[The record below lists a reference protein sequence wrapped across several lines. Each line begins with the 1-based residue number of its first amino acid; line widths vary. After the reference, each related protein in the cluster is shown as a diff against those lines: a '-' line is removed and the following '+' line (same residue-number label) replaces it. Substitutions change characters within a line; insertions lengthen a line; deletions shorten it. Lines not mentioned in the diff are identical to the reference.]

1 MCWSCKCAGIVIHGP
16 VLTLPRGEAP
26 YADGSIRKAN
36 QASMAFAS
44 INFFAASRRQVLL
57 LLPLLFASLPAAA
70 HSELRRSVP
79 AAGAVLL
86 QAPEQIELHFNERV
100 QLTALRLYRDG
111 SEEISLPRRAIRSTT
126 TEIIALPPLPPGA
139 YRAEWRIISAD
150 GHPAG
155 GVIPFRIEG
164 PKRP

>member
-1 MCWSCKCAGIVIHGP
+1 M
-16 VLTLPRGEAP
+16 
-26 YADGSIRKAN
+26 
-36 QASMAFAS
+36 
-44 INFFAASRRQVLL
+44 L
-57 LLPLLFASLPAAA
+57 LLPLLLLSLPAAA

-79 AAGAVLL
+79 AAGAVLT

-100 QLTALRLYRDG
+100 QLTALRLYREG
-111 SEEISLPRRAIRSTT
+111 SEEVTLPRRAIRSATM
-126 TEIIALPPLPPGA
+126 EIITMPALPPGA

-155 GVIPFRIEG
+155 GVIPFRVEA